1 MGTIKNVLHR
11 FFMFGLIYGML
22 SYDAWVNTNLKKAM
36 YYCALDLGGKG
47 EEEPRGTVPRS

>member
-1 MGTIKNVLHR
+1 MGTLKNVLHR

-36 YYCALDLGGKG
+36 YYRALDLGGKG
-47 EEEPRGTVPRS
+47 EEEPRGD

>member
-1 MGTIKNVLHR
+1 
-11 FFMFGLIYGML
+11 MFGLIYGML